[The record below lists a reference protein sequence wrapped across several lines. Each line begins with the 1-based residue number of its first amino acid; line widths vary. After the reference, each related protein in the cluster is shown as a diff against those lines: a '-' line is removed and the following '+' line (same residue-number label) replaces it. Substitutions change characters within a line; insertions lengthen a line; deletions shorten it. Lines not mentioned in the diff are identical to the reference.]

1 MARLQANVWVSA
13 YIRRV
18 NQSGAVAAVARRGD
32 EASGTIFIKINT
44 LGGAISLLGP
54 AMPSLDDTM
63 PQRRWELRQRAEDE
77 ADIDRYLAREGE
89 RDPDMWV
96 VEIED
101 RSGKDHL
108 LDEERAP
115 DLGDGMRNLR

>member
-1 MARLQANVWVSA
+1 MWISA

-18 NQSGAVAAVARRGD
+18 NQAGGFAAIVRRGD
-32 EASGTIFIKINT
+32 DASGTIFIKVNT

-54 AMPSLDDTM
+54 AMPNLDDIM
-63 PQRRWELRQRAEDE
+63 PQRRWELRQRADEE
-77 ADIDRYLAREGE
+77 ADIDRYLAREAE

-108 LDEERAP
+108 LDDERAP
-115 DLGDGMRNLR
+115 DLTGDQA

>member
-1 MARLQANVWVSA
+1 MARLQASLWISA

-18 NQSGAVAAVARRGD
+18 NQSGAFASIVRRGD

-44 LGGAISLLGP
+44 LGQEVSLLGP
-54 AMPSLDDTM
+54 AMPSLDDVM
-63 PQRRWELRQRAEDE
+63 PQRRWELRQQGDNE
-77 ADIDRYLAREGE
+77 ADIDLYLAREAE

-101 RSGKDHL
+101 RSGKHHL
-108 LDEERAP
+108 LDDERAP
-115 DLGDGMRNLR
+115 NLAGD